1 MNGSDSEIPALELV
15 NAGKSYGS
23 LRAIDGLS
31 ISLAEGEAL
40 GVLGPNGSG
49 KSTMFNLITG
59 DARPDS
65 GCVRLRGRD
74 ITTWLPSERCRAGIG
89 RSYQIPHPF
98 AEMTVFEN
106 VLVGAVFG
114 AGLKENEA
122 SGHAAQLLKRTG
134 MLAKANKLAGSLTL
148 LDRKRLEL
156 TRALATNPTVLLLD
170 EIAAGLTEPEAHA
183 LVDEIQDIRG
193 EGVSLIWIEHV
204 VHALLRVVDR
214 LVVINFGALL
224 KEGKPDEVIAS
235 REVQEIYMGIEA

>member
-1 MNGSDSEIPALELV
+1 MNGSESAMPVLELE
-15 NAGKSYGS
+15 NAGKRYGS

-65 GCVRLRGRD
+65 GCVRFRGRD
-74 ITTWLPSERCRAGIG
+74 ITTWLPSARCRAGIG

-114 AGLKENEA
+114 AGLKEHEA
-122 SGHAAQLLKRTG
+122 GGHVVRLLERTG

-170 EIAAGLTEPEAHA
+170 EIAAGLTDPETHA
-183 LVDEIQDIRG
+183 LVEEIQRIRA

-235 REVQEIYMGIEA
+235 REVQEVYMGIEA

>member
-1 MNGSDSEIPALELV
+1 MPLLELE
-15 NAGKSYGS
+15 NACKSYGS
-23 LRAIDGLS
+23 LRAVDGLS

-49 KSTMFNLITG
+49 KSTMFNLVTG

-65 GCVRLRGRD
+65 GCVRFRGRD
-74 ITTWLPSERCRAGIG
+74 ITNWLPSERCRAGIG

-114 AGLKENEA
+114 AGLKEHEA
-122 SGHAAQLLKRTG
+122 GGHVAQMLERTG

-170 EIAAGLTEPEAHA
+170 EIAAGLTDPEAQA
-183 LVDEIQDIRG
+183 LVEEIQRIRA

-214 LVVINFGALL
+214 LVVINFGTLL
-224 KEGKPDEVIAS
+224 REGKPEEVIAS
-235 REVQEIYMGIEA
+235 REVQEVYMGIEA